1 MVAHAL
7 TAEINRAVALRQRE
21 QYAKRKPAK
30 GQKELQWI
38 TIGGTPDGDK
48 KHAGG
53 TPVQITKTGRIVKG
67 PAALT
72 GHKVDELGK
81 GTREKNEA
89 KANAEHKAE
98 TAAAKKPAKKK
109 LDTKPAEA
117 SGSERKP
124 AEVDPQT
131 TTSKHPRDHIRDLLS
146 DGKNRDLHEIRAHMR
161 DEHGIDGKHDHD
173 NPQSHPVNAALKDLA
188 EEGAISVHDPRYG
201 APSFHM
207 NEDQQNRYRERTK
220 ADEDSTNSAGVP
232 ADGSPDAG
240 IPEDR
245 AEIGRPQG
253 SLTGDEGASTAGGTG
268 DGEDEILQPGVE
280 DGQGSEQPATLFDTP
295 REAAEKATEQA
306 RDEEY
311 DFARKSEF
319 QNAGED
325 LLGSARHKRN
335 EWRGLAQAEQDG
347 TAESLVTRDN
357 LAKAEPHDLAGIIDD
372 VPENHRTAAVM
383 ALALRKF
390 PAKPGPKQERHAARR
405 SDEEKQKDR
414 RQFVESYQLMKAKAE
429 EIARDENDPLEAVS
443 QLRKW
448 IESRVLQLRGQGKD
462 RSEFSGTDKY
472 NSTANLLI
480 DTYKAM
486 GKGNRWD
493 NATSVASQAKDIESR
508 LAADSS
514 ANPLEA
520 SRAIAEGA
528 GIAKAFGD
536 TAKKK
541 KQITQQEFYENGP
554 ARRKGGRDV
563 ARDPHSAIKGMLDT
577 FGLRGLQWG
586 NSVTDDERKYHA
598 VKATEALSDL
608 ADIIG
613 LDASD
618 IAIEGNL
625 GLAIGAR
632 GRGGALAHY
641 ERESKVINL
650 TRNNGV
656 GSLAHEWGHFF
667 DHAMGEFKAMGIDVS
682 HRSTTAEW
690 VTEDG
695 VRRLKRT
702 PISDEHGIRSAYNDL
717 YSAMRPFRD
726 RLKDTV
732 RDMVTDGAMSA
743 KKATYWQSDVE
754 VFARCFERHV
764 QREMQSQDR
773 ENTYLVALRKAK
785 GGLWPDDAESE
796 AMSKAF
802 SGLFEAFNRR
812 KQSAPEKY
820 SMQAMFERAFAVE
833 REQYAKR
840 KSAPGQKTLKWITL
854 KNDDGGGGTHVQID
868 GKGHIQKGPQSLTG
882 HKVGELGAAK
892 RREHEAK
899 VNEPETKAHKPAAVN
914 NDNPFR
920 AKHEA
925 VQRKAD
931 QLAGGTAQE
940 KAMAESFPLGGG
952 FGHGSERSRSKA
964 VDASVDRAT
973 RAVEASKQAKILKA
987 QADAF
992 DRGEINAS
1000 GRAVNPNAKPKQPAA
1015 PQGRNHARQ
1024 IKQGLILNGTH
1035 TLEDGTKMSWAT
1047 NEANAA
1053 KPTALVKF
1061 ESPDGSQYQVDTGV
1075 FPGSGAAQDGA
1086 VKAAKQYIGGKLAPV
1101 SGSESKGNSPEL
1113 KSESLSDRIEAADP
1127 IKRGTQ
1133 IVDFGPRQRGQGRRI
1148 GGGMIVG
1155 SGTGHPGMVGK
1166 QEYPDSFANVP
1177 DYKDLPREQKTMLN
1191 NMEPIHVDEYLKARG
1206 AGLPHMA
1213 AAAWAISDVDDP
1225 NRESITQKWID
1236 EAAKQEKRSE
1246 VASAPAQFKPAPV
1259 PGQQMGLFG
1268 QTNSGQGQLFNIAK
1282 PGKRDAKAAAQASML
1297 EQIEDSIKK
1306 REAEA
1311 APLKGQ
1317 REMFARRLT
1326 DEIDR
1331 AVGVERYS
1339 ANWDESK
1346 HPRDNSGK
1354 FISEESDTYWR
1365 LHPKEFAHDDV
1376 HGGHTSEL
1384 WTGDDPD
1391 STRKGLSTTKTLEE
1405 LVSYFAGWPGETS
1418 PGRSLHVGD
1427 SHLVQMRGDE
1437 SGDEPYEAAEGEK
1450 LIHPN
1455 SVINSVPLSD
1465 TDFMDRLTKLVNKR
1479 WSESDE
1485 LDEDQEL
1492 EWDGTEFRP
1501 IRKGTAG
1508 FTEQQRELVENAFPE
1523 AWELEWSYENEGDEP
1538 NDEDVLKLK
1547 KLRSQEPELMK
1558 LLESRLFPEG
1568 QTEKYEAIPTRRRER
1583 IGDRPQPQVTVPQ
1596 KSARQPGDGS
1606 AGWQRVGGAPVFVSG
1621 DGKITKGCPG
1631 LKGEHVSDLID
1642 EPDDSRERREVRQAH
1657 AKAEGIDGKQYS
1669 ASDRRRHETKK
1680 TQAAHAN
1687 AKAAAKQHGVA
1698 THEVLKEMPAQHEA
1712 TSFEDRET
1720 EAARK
1725 RARQMTGLTAGRQA
1739 AIENRYEDYSTFP
1752 GFDESSRDFAS
1763 EYPHLF
1769 DPDGDDTPAQVWD
1782 FIREGK
1788 QSAESANSESVAGR
1802 AAERLA
1808 SLRNSVATE
1817 LDDALSFGFGAN
1829 VPEDDS
1835 F

>member
-1 MVAHAL
+1 
-7 TAEINRAVALRQRE
+7 
-21 QYAKRKPAK
+21 
-30 GQKELQWI
+30 
-38 TIGGTPDGDK
+38 
-48 KHAGG
+48 
-53 TPVQITKTGRIVKG
+53 VKG
-67 PAALT
+67 PKDLT

-98 TAAAKKPAKKK
+98 TAAKKKPATKKA
-109 LDTKPAEA
+109 DTKPAEA
-117 SGSERKP
+117 SGSERKS

-131 TTSKHPRDHIRDLLS
+131 TPSKHPRDHIRDLLS

-207 NEDQQNRYRERTK
+207 NEDQQNGYRERTK

-253 SLTGDEGASTAGGTG
+253 SLTGDEVTSTAGGAG
-268 DGEDEILQPGVE
+268 DGEDGILQPGVE

-295 REAAEKATEQA
+295 REAAAKATEQA
-306 RDEEY
+306 RNEEY

-514 ANPLEA
+514 ANPLET

-563 ARDPHSAIKGMLDT
+563 ASDPHSAIKGILDT

-702 PISDEHGIRSAYNDL
+702 PISDEHGIRAAYNDL
-717 YSAMRPFRD
+717 YSAMKPFRD

-732 RDMVTDGAMSA
+732 RDMVTGGAMSA

-785 GGLWPDDAESE
+785 GGLWPDDTESE

-868 GKGHIQKGPQSLTG
+868 GKGQIQKGPQSLTG
-882 HKVGELGAAK
+882 HKVGELGVAK
-892 RREHEAK
+892 RRENEAK
-899 VNEPETKAHKPAAVN
+899 ANEPETKAQTPAPVN
-914 NDNPFR
+914 NDKPKARPLSATASIGQAMHAMTELGYSVAHKPLRYDLKTKTAWYEVTKPSGDVVPMTADDIRATVKAGAKPKPAPAQAAPAPVNKGNGDKPEALTEHASEPADNPKVYPGPQDGFDYTPANVVR
-920 AKHEA
+920 AKSALLSGKTIGEWRHDVGRAAANEHIDWDDIRNSEAYGTFTPEDWNDAQRMMGKEVKTAYVTRHDEKRGKVTDISDDLKTATITHPDGTTSNHLLTDLHDLSANVEEKSKRGTENKKDVDHLAKIAAQTVHDSGRNLHEVLRTDFEIEHPKHRMSIA
-925 VQRKAD
+925 KAAAQHLESIREAARPKPSDARK
-931 QLAGGTAQE
+931 
-940 KAMAESFPLGGG
+940 KAMASQQA
-952 FGHGSERSRSKA
+952 RQSKA
-964 VDASVDRAT
+964 PEKSGTYQVGEKMWFKGDEVTISGEPYNLYGGTWQDGKT
-973 RAVEASKQAKILKA
+973 
-987 QADAF
+987 ADGKTVTVKSSIG
-992 DRGEINAS
+992 DE
-1000 GRAVNPNAKPKQPAA
+1000 AKP
-1015 PQGRNHARQ
+1015 
-1024 IKQGLILNGTH
+1024 
-1035 TLEDGTKMSWAT
+1035 
-1047 NEANAA
+1047 
-1053 KPTALVKF
+1053 
-1061 ESPDGSQYQVDTGV
+1061 
-1075 FPGSGAAQDGA
+1075 
-1086 VKAAKQYIGGKLAPV
+1086 
-1101 SGSESKGNSPEL
+1101 
-1113 KSESLSDRIEAADP
+1113 
-1127 IKRGTQ
+1127 
-1133 IVDFGPRQRGQGRRI
+1133 
-1148 GGGMIVG
+1148 
-1155 SGTGHPGMVGK
+1155 
-1166 QEYPDSFANVP
+1166 
-1177 DYKDLPREQKTMLN
+1177 
-1191 NMEPIHVDEYLKARG
+1191 
-1206 AGLPHMA
+1206 
-1213 AAAWAISDVDDP
+1213 
-1225 NRESITQKWID
+1225 
-1236 EAAKQEKRSE
+1236 
-1246 VASAPAQFKPAPV
+1246 SAPAPFKPAPV

-1268 QTNSGQGQLFNIAK
+1268 QTKSGQGQLFNVAK
-1282 PGKRDAKAAAQASML
+1282 PGKRDVKAAAQASML

-1317 REMFARRLT
+1317 REMFARSLT

-1331 AVGVERYS
+1331 AVRVERYELRP
-1339 ANWDESK
+1339 A
-1346 HPRDNSGK
+1346 
-1354 FISEESDTYWR
+1354 
-1365 LHPKEFAHDDV
+1365 PKPAK
-1376 HGGHTSEL
+1376 
-1384 WTGDDPD
+1384 
-1391 STRKGLSTTKTLEE
+1391 RK
-1405 LVSYFAGWPGETS
+1405 
-1418 PGRSLHVGD
+1418 
-1427 SHLVQMRGDE
+1427 
-1437 SGDEPYEAAEGEK
+1437 
-1450 LIHPN
+1450 
-1455 SVINSVPLSD
+1455 
-1465 TDFMDRLTKLVNKR
+1465 
-1479 WSESDE
+1479 
-1485 LDEDQEL
+1485 
-1492 EWDGTEFRP
+1492 
-1501 IRKGTAG
+1501 
-1508 FTEQQRELVENAFPE
+1508 
-1523 AWELEWSYENEGDEP
+1523 
-1538 NDEDVLKLK
+1538 
-1547 KLRSQEPELMK
+1547 
-1558 LLESRLFPEG
+1558 
-1568 QTEKYEAIPTRRRER
+1568 RRR
-1583 IGDRPQPQVTVPQ
+1583 QPDKVNVP
-1596 KSARQPGDGS
+1596 KKRQPGDGS
-1606 AGWQRVGGAPVFVSG
+1606 AGWQRVGGAPVFVNG

-1642 EPDDSRERREVRQAH
+1642 EPDDSREIREVRQAH
-1657 AKAEGIDGKQYS
+1657 AKAEGIDGKRYS
-1669 ASDRRRHETKK
+1669 ASDRRRHETGKAR
-1680 TQAAHAN
+1680 TTHAN

-1712 TSFEDRET
+1712 TSFEDREA
-1720 EAARK
+1720 EEARK

-1739 AIENRYEDYSTFP
+1739 AVENRYEDHSTFP

-1788 QSAESANSESVAGR
+1788 QSVESANSESVAGR

-1808 SLRNSVATE
+1808 SLRKSVATE
-1817 LDDALSFGFGAN
+1817 IDDALSFGFGGD

>member
-7 TAEINRAVALRQRE
+7 TEEINRAVALRQRE
-21 QYAKRKPAK
+21 SYAKHKSAP

-53 TPVQITKTGRIVKG
+53 TPVQITKTGQITKG
-67 PAALT
+67 PKDLT
-72 GHKVDELGK
+72 GHKVGELGAK
-81 GTREKNEA
+81 TRKANEA
-89 KANAEHKAE
+89 KASAE
-98 TAAAKKPAKKK
+98 TAAKKKPATKKA
-109 LDTKPAEA
+109 DTKPAEA
-117 SGSERKP
+117 SGSERKS

-131 TTSKHPRDHIRDLLS
+131 TPSKHPRDHIRDLLS

-207 NEDQQNRYRERTK
+207 NEDQQNGYRERTK

-253 SLTGDEGASTAGGTG
+253 SLTGDEVTSTAGGAG
-268 DGEDEILQPGVE
+268 DGEDGILQPGVE

-295 REAAEKATEQA
+295 REAAAKATEQA
-306 RDEEY
+306 RNEEY

-514 ANPLEA
+514 ANPLET

-563 ARDPHSAIKGMLDT
+563 ASDPHSAIKGILDT

-702 PISDEHGIRSAYNDL
+702 PISDEHGIRAAYNDL
-717 YSAMRPFRD
+717 YSAMKPFRD

-732 RDMVTDGAMSA
+732 RDMVTGGAMSA

-785 GGLWPDDAESE
+785 GGLWPDDTESE

-868 GKGHIQKGPQSLTG
+868 GKGQIQKGPAALTG

-892 RREHEAK
+892 RRENEARANSEHK
-899 VNEPETKAHKPAAVN
+899 AEMVARTSNVIGDKPKARPLSATASIGQAMHAMTELGYSVAHKPLRYDLKTKTAWYEVTKPSGDVVPMTADDIRATVKAGAKPKPAQAQAAPVN

-973 RAVEASKQAKILKA
+973 QAVEASKQARILKA

-1015 PQGRNHARQ
+1015 PQGRNHGRQ

-1047 NEANAA
+1047 NEENAA

-1061 ESPDGSQYQVDTGV
+1061 ESPDGSRYQVDTGV
-1075 FPGSGAAQDGA
+1075 FPGTGAAQDGA
-1086 VKAAKQYIGGKLAPV
+1086 VKAAKQYLGGKLAPV

-1177 DYKDLPREQKTMLN
+1177 DYKDLPREQKVLLN
-1191 NMEPIHVDEYLKARG
+1191 NMDPIHVDEYLKARG

-1246 VASAPAQFKPAPV
+1246 VASAPAPFKPAPV

-1268 QTNSGQGQLFNIAK
+1268 QTNSGQGQLFNVAK

-1311 APLKGQ
+1311 VPLKGQ
-1317 REMFARRLT
+1317 REMFSRSLT
-1326 DEIDR
+1326 DEINR
-1331 AVGVERYS
+1331 AVRVERY
-1339 ANWDESK
+1339 
-1346 HPRDNSGK
+1346 
-1354 FISEESDTYWR
+1354 
-1365 LHPKEFAHDDV
+1365 
-1376 HGGHTSEL
+1376 EL
-1384 WTGDDPD
+1384 RPATEPAK
-1391 STRKGLSTTKTLEE
+1391 RK
-1405 LVSYFAGWPGETS
+1405 
-1418 PGRSLHVGD
+1418 
-1427 SHLVQMRGDE
+1427 
-1437 SGDEPYEAAEGEK
+1437 
-1450 LIHPN
+1450 
-1455 SVINSVPLSD
+1455 
-1465 TDFMDRLTKLVNKR
+1465 
-1479 WSESDE
+1479 
-1485 LDEDQEL
+1485 
-1492 EWDGTEFRP
+1492 
-1501 IRKGTAG
+1501 
-1508 FTEQQRELVENAFPE
+1508 
-1523 AWELEWSYENEGDEP
+1523 
-1538 NDEDVLKLK
+1538 
-1547 KLRSQEPELMK
+1547 
-1558 LLESRLFPEG
+1558 
-1568 QTEKYEAIPTRRRER
+1568 RRR
-1583 IGDRPQPQVTVPQ
+1583 QPDKVTAP
-1596 KSARQPGDGS
+1596 KKRQPGDGS
-1606 AGWQRVGGAPVFVSG
+1606 AGWQRVGGAPVFVNG

-1631 LKGEHVSDLID
+1631 LKNEHVSDLID

-1680 TQAAHAN
+1680 AQAAHAN

-1769 DPDGDDTPAQVWD
+1769 DPDGDDTPAQVWE

>member
-514 ANPLEA
+514 ANPLET

-563 ARDPHSAIKGMLDT
+563 ASDPHSAIKGILDT

-702 PISDEHGIRSAYNDL
+702 PISDEHGIRAAYNDL
-717 YSAMRPFRD
+717 YSAMKPFRD

-732 RDMVTDGAMSA
+732 RDMVTGGAMSA

-785 GGLWPDDAESE
+785 GGLWPDDTESE

-868 GKGHIQKGPQSLTG
+868 GKGQIQKGPQSLTG
-882 HKVGELGAAK
+882 HKVGELGVAK
-892 RREHEAK
+892 RRENEAK
-899 VNEPETKAHKPAAVN
+899 ANEPETKAQTPAPVNNDKPKARPLSATASIGQAMHAMTELGYSVAHKPLRYDLKTKTAWYEVTKPSGDVVPMTADDIRATVKAGAKPKPAPAQAAPVN

-952 FGHGSERSRSKA
+952 FGPRLRE
-964 VDASVDRAT
+964 VT
-973 RAVEASKQAKILKA
+973 
-987 QADAF
+987 
-992 DRGEINAS
+992 
-1000 GRAVNPNAKPKQPAA
+1000 
-1015 PQGRNHARQ
+1015 
-1024 IKQGLILNGTH
+1024 KQG
-1035 TLEDGTKMSWAT
+1035 S
-1047 NEANAA
+1047 
-1053 KPTALVKF
+1053 
-1061 ESPDGSQYQVDTGV
+1061 
-1075 FPGSGAAQDGA
+1075 
-1086 VKAAKQYIGGKLAPV
+1086 
-1101 SGSESKGNSPEL
+1101 
-1113 KSESLSDRIEAADP
+1113 
-1127 IKRGTQ
+1127 
-1133 IVDFGPRQRGQGRRI
+1133 
-1148 GGGMIVG
+1148 
-1155 SGTGHPGMVGK
+1155 
-1166 QEYPDSFANVP
+1166 
-1177 DYKDLPREQKTMLN
+1177 
-1191 NMEPIHVDEYLKARG
+1191 
-1206 AGLPHMA
+1206 
-1213 AAAWAISDVDDP
+1213 
-1225 NRESITQKWID
+1225 
-1236 EAAKQEKRSE
+1236 
-1246 VASAPAQFKPAPV
+1246 
-1259 PGQQMGLFG
+1259 
-1268 QTNSGQGQLFNIAK
+1268 
-1282 PGKRDAKAAAQASML
+1282 
-1297 EQIEDSIKK
+1297 
-1306 REAEA
+1306 
-1311 APLKGQ
+1311 
-1317 REMFARRLT
+1317 
-1326 DEIDR
+1326 
-1331 AVGVERYS
+1331 
-1339 ANWDESK
+1339 
-1346 HPRDNSGK
+1346 
-1354 FISEESDTYWR
+1354 
-1365 LHPKEFAHDDV
+1365 
-1376 HGGHTSEL
+1376 
-1384 WTGDDPD
+1384 
-1391 STRKGLSTTKTLEE
+1391 
-1405 LVSYFAGWPGETS
+1405 
-1418 PGRSLHVGD
+1418 
-1427 SHLVQMRGDE
+1427 
-1437 SGDEPYEAAEGEK
+1437 
-1450 LIHPN
+1450 
-1455 SVINSVPLSD
+1455 
-1465 TDFMDRLTKLVNKR
+1465 
-1479 WSESDE
+1479 
-1485 LDEDQEL
+1485 
-1492 EWDGTEFRP
+1492 
-1501 IRKGTAG
+1501 
-1508 FTEQQRELVENAFPE
+1508 
-1523 AWELEWSYENEGDEP
+1523 
-1538 NDEDVLKLK
+1538 
-1547 KLRSQEPELMK
+1547 
-1558 LLESRLFPEG
+1558 
-1568 QTEKYEAIPTRRRER
+1568 
-1583 IGDRPQPQVTVPQ
+1583 
-1596 KSARQPGDGS
+1596 
-1606 AGWQRVGGAPVFVSG
+1606 
-1621 DGKITKGCPG
+1621 
-1631 LKGEHVSDLID
+1631 
-1642 EPDDSRERREVRQAH
+1642 
-1657 AKAEGIDGKQYS
+1657 
-1669 ASDRRRHETKK
+1669 
-1680 TQAAHAN
+1680 
-1687 AKAAAKQHGVA
+1687 
-1698 THEVLKEMPAQHEA
+1698 
-1712 TSFEDRET
+1712 
-1720 EAARK
+1720 
-1725 RARQMTGLTAGRQA
+1725 
-1739 AIENRYEDYSTFP
+1739 
-1752 GFDESSRDFAS
+1752 
-1763 EYPHLF
+1763 
-1769 DPDGDDTPAQVWD
+1769 
-1782 FIREGK
+1782 
-1788 QSAESANSESVAGR
+1788 
-1802 AAERLA
+1802 
-1808 SLRNSVATE
+1808 
-1817 LDDALSFGFGAN
+1817 
-1829 VPEDDS
+1829 
-1835 F
+1835 